1 MKKLFAPF
9 RRKLML
15 EALCK
20 SLLMGLLAASS
31 VELVFLIVMH
41 LIPYNPG
48 WLWIG
53 CVFAVPFLLTFL
65 ILFAVLYY
73 PTDKRIARRI
83 DQSGLAERAGTM
95 LEFKDQNSTILE
107 LQRADAVQRIQN
119 FNIKDLPFRI
129 APKVMIACAAVLLLS
144 AGSMFVPYDFIDLFR
159 AEAAS
164 VSREEEAMILSLL
177 ENLRKITAEGDI
189 SGEHKD
195 QLYDVFDELEEDL
208 NRAVGE
214 FDRAAQISESEMQI
228 KDGPGRDVTK
238 EELGAALRQ
247 FASTSD
253 LGKAIEKG
261 DIDAASVALEKTKN
275 DLLALETDRRA
286 ERLARIASDI
296 KKALDM
302 TGGDGTDRLYAALDA
317 FRDRLDSAAEAASG
331 GKNVS
336 DEIIEAVDK
345 AKEEIRS
352 ALEEQNKL
360 DGVLDQLIEL
370 LTDAKKSILNADF
383 PSLESET
390 VSEDSPETEAAET
403 EQNPSETD
411 EAGKDK
417 EPGSEDSE
425 GDNGDAE
432 NSDSQYSEDNS
443 VQSGEPSDGSMTYM
457 REEIYD
463 PALGNVAYGDV
474 FAAYYAEY
482 LTAVGEG
489 KIAEDMQAMLEKY
502 FDSLGK

>member
-1 MKKLFAPF
+1 
-9 RRKLML
+9 
-15 EALCK
+15 
-20 SLLMGLLAASS
+20 
-31 VELVFLIVMH
+31 
-41 LIPYNPG
+41 
-48 WLWIG
+48 
-53 CVFAVPFLLTFL
+53 
-65 ILFAVLYY
+65 
-73 PTDKRIARRI
+73 
-83 DQSGLAERAGTM
+83 
-95 LEFKDQNSTILE
+95 
-107 LQRADAVQRIQN
+107 
-119 FNIKDLPFRI
+119 
-129 APKVMIACAAVLLLS
+129 
-144 AGSMFVPYDFIDLFR
+144 
-159 AEAAS
+159 
-164 VSREEEAMILSLL
+164 
-177 ENLRKITAEGDI
+177 
-189 SGEHKD
+189 
-195 QLYDVFDELEEDL
+195 
-208 NRAVGE
+208 
-214 FDRAAQISESEMQI
+214 MQI

-275 DLLALETDRRA
+275 DLLALETDRQA

-296 KKALDM
+296 KIALDM

-336 DEIIEAVDK
+336 DEIIQAVDK

-352 ALEEQNKL
+352 VLEEQNKL

-390 VSEDSPETEAAET
+390 VSEDSPETEAPET
-403 EQNPSETD
+403 EQTPSETD

-425 GDNGDAE
+425 GDKGDAE

-443 VQSGEPSDGSMTYM
+443 VQSGEPSDGTMTYM

-463 PALGNVAYGDV
+463 PALGNVAYGEV